1 MSERIKLFIAQP
13 IINENGTM
21 TLSFQEW
28 QRLVTKQLPY
38 NGNGSP
44 ETVLIAEQY
53 SHYYDDTAGAGSIHY
68 IKMLDNIA
76 GDKSKGW
83 VLA

>member
-1 MSERIKLFIAQP
+1 MSERVKLFIAQP

-21 TLSFQEW
+21 TLSLQEW

-38 NGNGSP
+38 NGNGTP
-44 ETVLIAEQY
+44 ETFIEAEQY
-53 SHYYDDTAGAGSIHY
+53 SHYYDDTGGVGTIHY
-68 IKMLDNIA
+68 IKMLDNIG